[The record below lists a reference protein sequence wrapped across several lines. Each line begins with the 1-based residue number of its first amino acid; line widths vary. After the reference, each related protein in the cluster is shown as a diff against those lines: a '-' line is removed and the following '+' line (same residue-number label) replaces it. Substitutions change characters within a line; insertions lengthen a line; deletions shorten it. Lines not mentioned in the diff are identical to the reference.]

1 MFWFCSYSAPHFFL
15 LLKTR
20 NLVSITIFSSGVLTT
35 SIGLGY
41 SWDRL
46 EIGGALS
53 SSMVHMG
60 LGLLFTEGQPL
71 IDMVI
76 GTALGGV
83 DTYIRYDLFP
93 SPKYELSLGMAAV
106 ATYSLL
112 GASDITVASGT
123 SMRASYSTKKGAKIF
138 VESSLPI
145 YGLEYTDSCIQASE
159 GGGMETESVLE
170 HGLLLFNKDNN
181 YTFELLITTRIGME
195 MLF

>member
-1 MFWFCSYSAPHFFL
+1 MLQLW
-15 LLKTR
+15 
-20 NLVSITIFSSGVLTT
+20 
-35 SIGLGY
+35 GY

-60 LGLLFTEGQPL
+60 LGLLFTEGRPL
-71 IDMVI
+71 IGMMI
-76 GTALGGV
+76 STALDGV

-93 SPKYELSLGMAAV
+93 SPKYELSLGMATV

-112 GASDITVASGT
+112 GASDITVASGA
-123 SMRASYSTKKGAKIF
+123 SMMASYSTKKGTKVF

-145 YGLEYTDSCIQASE
+145 YGLEYTDSCVQASE
-159 GGGMETESVLE
+159 GGGMETESALE

>member
-1 MFWFCSYSAPHFFL
+1 MLQLW
-15 LLKTR
+15 
-20 NLVSITIFSSGVLTT
+20 
-35 SIGLGY
+35 GY

-60 LGLLFTEGQPL
+60 LGLLFTECQPL

-76 GTALGGV
+76 GTAFGGV

-93 SPKYELSLGMAAV
+93 SPKYELSLGMATV

-112 GASDITVASGT
+112 GASDITVASGA

-145 YGLEYTDSCIQASE
+145 YGLEYTDSCAQAPE
-159 GGGMETESVLE
+159 GGGMETESALE
-170 HGLLLFNKDNN
+170 HGLLLFNKDIN
-181 YTFELLITTRIGME
+181 YTFELLITIRIGME

>member
-1 MFWFCSYSAPHFFL
+1 MIQLW
-15 LLKTR
+15 
-20 NLVSITIFSSGVLTT
+20 
-35 SIGLGY
+35 GY
-41 SWDRL
+41 SLDRL

-71 IDMVI
+71 IGMMI
-76 GTALGGV
+76 STALGGV

-159 GGGMETESVLE
+159 GGGMETESALE

>member
-1 MFWFCSYSAPHFFL
+1 MLQLW
-15 LLKTR
+15 
-20 NLVSITIFSSGVLTT
+20 
-35 SIGLGY
+35 GY

-60 LGLLFTEGQPL
+60 LGLLFTEGRPL
-71 IDMVI
+71 IGMMI
-76 GTALGGV
+76 STALGGV

-93 SPKYELSLGMAAV
+93 SPKYELSLGMATV

-112 GASDITVASGT
+112 GASDISVASGA

-145 YGLEYTDSCIQASE
+145 YGLEYQIPVSKPLKEVGWKQRVHWSMVYCCSTKTTITHLSC
-159 GGGMETESVLE
+159 
-170 HGLLLFNKDNN
+170 
-181 YTFELLITTRIGME
+181 
-195 MLF
+195 

>member
-1 MFWFCSYSAPHFFL
+1 
-15 LLKTR
+15 
-20 NLVSITIFSSGVLTT
+20 
-35 SIGLGY
+35 
-41 SWDRL
+41 
-46 EIGGALS
+46 
-53 SSMVHMG
+53 
-60 LGLLFTEGQPL
+60 
-71 IDMVI
+71 
-76 GTALGGV
+76 
-83 DTYIRYDLFP
+83 
-93 SPKYELSLGMAAV
+93 MATV

-112 GASDITVASGT
+112 GASDITVASGA

-159 GGGMETESVLE
+159 GGGMETESALE

>member
-1 MFWFCSYSAPHFFL
+1 MIQLW
-15 LLKTR
+15 
-20 NLVSITIFSSGVLTT
+20 
-35 SIGLGY
+35 GY

-71 IDMVI
+71 IGMMI
-76 GTALGGV
+76 STALGGV

-93 SPKYELSLGMAAV
+93 SQKYELSLGMATV

-112 GASDITVASGT
+112 GASDITVASGA
-123 SMRASYSTKKGAKIF
+123 SMMASYSTKKGTKVF

-159 GGGMETESVLE
+159 GGGMETESALK

>member
-1 MFWFCSYSAPHFFL
+1 M
-15 LLKTR
+15 
-20 NLVSITIFSSGVLTT
+20 TT

-60 LGLLFTEGQPL
+60 LGLLFTEGRPL
-71 IDMVI
+71 IGMMI

-93 SPKYELSLGMAAV
+93 SPKYELSLGMATV

-112 GASDITVASGT
+112 GASDITVASSA
-123 SMRASYSTKKGAKIF
+123 SMSASYSTRKEPKYSWNPVFPSMAW
-138 VESSLPI
+138 S
-145 YGLEYTDSCIQASE
+145 IQIPVSKPLK
-159 GGGMETESVLE
+159 GGGMETESALE

>member
-1 MFWFCSYSAPHFFL
+1 MLQLW
-15 LLKTR
+15 
-20 NLVSITIFSSGVLTT
+20 
-35 SIGLGY
+35 GY

-71 IDMVI
+71 TGMMIS
-76 GTALGGV
+76 TAIGGV
-83 DTYIRYDLFP
+83 DIYIRYDLFP
-93 SPKYELSLGMAAV
+93 SPKYELSLGMATV

-112 GASDITVASGT
+112 GASDITVASGA
-123 SMRASYSTKKGAKIF
+123 SMRASYSTKKEAKIF

-159 GGGMETESVLE
+159 GGGMETESALE
-170 HGLLLFNKDNN
+170 HGLLLFNKDIN

>member
-1 MFWFCSYSAPHFFL
+1 MIQLW
-15 LLKTR
+15 
-20 NLVSITIFSSGVLTT
+20 
-35 SIGLGY
+35 GY
-41 SWDRL
+41 SWNRL

-60 LGLLFTEGQPL
+60 LGLLFTEGRPL
-71 IDMVI
+71 IGMMI
-76 GTALGGV
+76 STALGGV

-93 SPKYELSLGMAAV
+93 SPKYELSLGMATV

-112 GASDITVASGT
+112 GASDITVASGA

-145 YGLEYTDSCIQASE
+145 YGLEYTDSCVQASE
-159 GGGMETESVLE
+159 GGVEWKQRVHWSMVYCCSTKTTITHLS
-170 HGLLLFNKDNN
+170 
-181 YTFELLITTRIGME
+181 LLITIRIGME

>member
-1 MFWFCSYSAPHFFL
+1 MRRAYCFVLVLFLFCSSLFSSVENQESGLHYY
-15 LLKTR
+15 
-20 NLVSITIFSSGVLTT
+20 FSSGVLTT

-71 IDMVI
+71 IGMMI
-76 GTALGGV
+76 STALGGV

-112 GASDITVASGT
+112 GASDITVASGA

-159 GGGMETESVLE
+159 GEEWKQKVHWSMVYCCST
-170 HGLLLFNKDNN
+170 K
-181 YTFELLITTRIGME
+181 TTITH
-195 MLF
+195 LSC

>member
-1 MFWFCSYSAPHFFL
+1 
-15 LLKTR
+15 
-20 NLVSITIFSSGVLTT
+20 
-35 SIGLGY
+35 
-41 SWDRL
+41 
-46 EIGGALS
+46 
-53 SSMVHMG
+53 MG

-71 IDMVI
+71 IGMVI
-76 GTALGGV
+76 STALGGV

-93 SPKYELSLGMAAV
+93 SQKYELSLGMATV

-112 GASDITVASGT
+112 GASDISVASGA

-138 VESSLPI
+138 MESSLPI

-159 GGGMETESVLE
+159 GGMETESALE

>member
-1 MFWFCSYSAPHFFL
+1 MFQLW
-15 LLKTR
+15 
-20 NLVSITIFSSGVLTT
+20 
-35 SIGLGY
+35 GY
-41 SWDRL
+41 SWNRL

-71 IDMVI
+71 IGMMI
-76 GTALGGV
+76 STALGGV
-83 DTYIRYDLFP
+83 DIYIRYDLFP
-93 SPKYELSLGMAAV
+93 SPKYELSLGMATV

-112 GASDITVASGT
+112 GASDITVASGA

-145 YGLEYTDSCIQASE
+145 YGLEYTDSCVQAPE
-159 GGGMETESVLE
+159 GGGMETESALE